1 MTTLRTAITTGVLA
15 LAGTALGLVAGTSPA
30 AAAVPAC
37 GNSSLDYGVSQ
48 TDGFAGHSA
57 FVLLYRN
64 HTGSHCTLYGYP
76 GLDAMASNGH
86 VIAHARRTLTGSGGG
101 SRKGVQLIDIPPG
114 GYASAGVEWA
124 NFNPATS
131 GPCRYSA
138 GVNETAPNT
147 TKTVP
152 LRRSVSICALQV
164 HPTVLGWTGQS

>member
-1 MTTLRTAITTGVLA
+1 MTAVRTTLATSMLA
-15 LAGTALGLVAGTSPA
+15 LAGATIGLVAGTSQAGA
-30 AAAVPAC
+30 AAPAC
-37 GNSSLDYGVSQ
+37 GNGSLDYGLSR

-64 HTGSHCTLYGYP
+64 HTQAHCSLYGYP

-86 VIAHARRTLTGSGGG
+86 VIAHAARTLLGSAGG
-101 SRKGVQLIDIPPG
+101 SRKGLQVIDIPPG
-114 GYASAGVEWA
+114 GFASATVEWA

-131 GPCRYSA
+131 GPCRFSA

-147 TKTVP
+147 TKIVP
-152 LRRSVSICALQV
+152 LRRSVSICSLQV

>member
-1 MTTLRTAITTGVLA
+1 MTALRTKFITGTLA
-15 LAGTALGLVAGTSPA
+15 LAGATIGLAAGTGPA
-30 AAAVPAC
+30 GAAVPAC
-37 GNSSLDYGVSQ
+37 GNSSLDYGLSR
-48 TDGFAGHSA
+48 TEGFAGHSA

-64 HTGSHCTLYGYP
+64 HTRAHCTLYGYP

-86 VIAHARRTLTGSGGG
+86 VIAHATRTLLGSAGG
-101 SRKGVQLIDIPPG
+101 SRQGLQSIDIPPG

-124 NFNPATS
+124 NFDPATS

-147 TKTVP
+147 TRTIP
-152 LRRSVSICALQV
+152 LRRSVGICSLQV

>member
-1 MTTLRTAITTGVLA
+1 MTSLRTSITTCMLA
-15 LAGTALGLVAGTSPA
+15 VAGTSIGLVTGSGPA
-30 AAAVPAC
+30 GATAPAC
-37 GNSSLDYGVSQ
+37 GNSSLDYGVSR

-64 HTGSHCTLYGYP
+64 HTRSHCTLYGYP

-86 VIAHARRTLTGSGGG
+86 VIAHARRTLLGSAGG
-101 SRKGVQLIDIPPG
+101 SRQGLRVIDLPPG
-114 GYASAGVEWA
+114 GFASATVEWA

-138 GVNETAPNT
+138 GVDETAPNT
-147 TKTVP
+147 TRTVP
-152 LRRSVSICALQV
+152 LRRSVSICSLQV